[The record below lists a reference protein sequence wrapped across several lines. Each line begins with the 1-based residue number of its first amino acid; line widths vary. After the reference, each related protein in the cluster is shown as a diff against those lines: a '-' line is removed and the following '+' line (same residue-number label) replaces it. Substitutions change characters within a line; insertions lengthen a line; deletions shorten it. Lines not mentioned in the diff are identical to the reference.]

1 MTTLTAKIASA
12 FAVRADLSPPFQSE
26 IAEPSQSAPVAK
38 SVTRRVLMNSIVAL
52 PIVAALPVAAPAMTS
67 TSTTDRRALEAYASW
82 LFMERRIL
90 CGELWPRMGT
100 KAERHVSLQ
109 NAGADWHFRGDGDWR
124 DLPQPST
131 RAAAVLDL
139 VGIDWRQDREVSY
152 EDTGERPQ
160 LPAGWPGIDSDL
172 VHAAHDIQAIDDA
185 LDDLHRRYGDD
196 ADSREDY
203 LTLAD
208 RRLENITTLIGTPA
222 RSMVGVRRGKTAQ
235 HNRRLLRHR
244 QLADSLA
251 DDLTSEA
258 RSPVPAE
265 RPHPDAELLSLA
277 AKYVATEA
285 EQSRLCKL
293 ANELEDAFL
302 DEGKPEALRVR
313 PGDAEL
319 GIHAFF
325 GRLGEDHNYFNID
338 VLRWPKWPHPDSKVE
353 IEMGRIVAERLFEPS
368 AEARARADEIIA
380 ANDQFWQK
388 TKGKKKPR
396 RLVAIQRKRRQLE
409 TYERSRRADHQDAG
423 DHDRGHGGESAMRE
437 SL

>member
-1 MTTLTAKIASA
+1 
-12 FAVRADLSPPFQSE
+12 
-26 IAEPSQSAPVAK
+26 
-38 SVTRRVLMNSIVAL
+38 
-52 PIVAALPVAAPAMTS
+52 
-67 TSTTDRRALEAYASW
+67 
-82 LFMERRIL
+82 
-90 CGELWPRMGT
+90 
-100 KAERHVSLQ
+100 
-109 NAGADWHFRGDGDWR
+109 
-124 DLPQPST
+124 
-131 RAAAVLDL
+131 
-139 VGIDWRQDREVSY
+139 
-152 EDTGERPQ
+152 
-160 LPAGWPGIDSDL
+160 
-172 VHAAHDIQAIDDA
+172 
-185 LDDLHRRYGDD
+185 
-196 ADSREDY
+196 
-203 LTLAD
+203 
-208 RRLENITTLIGTPA
+208 
-222 RSMVGVRRGKTAQ
+222 
-235 HNRRLLRHR
+235 
-244 QLADSLA
+244 
-251 DDLTSEA
+251 
-258 RSPVPAE
+258 VPAE

-396 RLVAIQRKRRQLE
+396 RLVAIQRKRRQLVKLMNDLD
-409 TYERSRRADHQDAG
+409 ERITKMPATTIEGMAAKARCAKVYDEDCRPDCDDPLSIFGASIVRDLLARFEPRTAV
-423 DHDRGHGGESAMRE
+423 
-437 SL
+437 